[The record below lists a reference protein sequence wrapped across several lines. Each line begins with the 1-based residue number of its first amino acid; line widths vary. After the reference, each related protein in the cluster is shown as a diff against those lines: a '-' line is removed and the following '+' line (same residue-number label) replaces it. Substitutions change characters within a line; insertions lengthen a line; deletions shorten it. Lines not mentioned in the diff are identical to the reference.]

1 MAFAFSSPLWFS
13 WTFIHVSV
21 VVSELG
27 RKGAEQIVIN
37 VRGEV
42 KLGYTFPK
50 GEEYQ
55 RSVSTV
61 GLINVLSVNHTFNVK
76 VRITGAQLTAN
87 RSTYLVDWRVVS
99 RVAVIS

>member
-37 VRGEV
+37 VTGEV

-61 GLINVLSVNHTFNVK
+61 GLIIVLSVNHK

-87 RSTYLVDWRVVS
+87 RSTYLVDWRDVS

>member
-1 MAFAFSSPLWFS
+1 M
-13 WTFIHVSV
+13 TFIHVSV

-37 VRGEV
+37 VTGEV

-76 VRITGAQLTAN
+76 VRRTGAQLTAN
-87 RSTYLVDWRVVS
+87 RSTYLVDWRDVS